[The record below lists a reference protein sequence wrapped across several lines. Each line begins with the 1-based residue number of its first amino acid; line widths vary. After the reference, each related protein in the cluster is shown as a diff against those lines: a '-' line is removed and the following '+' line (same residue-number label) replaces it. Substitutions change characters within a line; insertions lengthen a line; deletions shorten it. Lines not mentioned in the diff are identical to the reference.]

1 VSYIQTR
8 FVVRAICRVLVLHA
22 HVDFQ
27 IKLSLGVDI
36 GGDREEYRTKTRV
49 KRHIGHHRLVWLSI
63 YIVFLPS
70 SKPKVPTD
78 ALLEYS
84 LQLILHDFDVSARL
98 LNDLA

>member
-27 IKLSLGVDI
+27 IKLSLG
-36 GGDREEYRTKTRV
+36 GDREEYRTKTRV

-63 YIVFLPS
+63 YLVFLPS
-70 SKPKVPTD
+70 SKPKVPADT
-78 ALLEYS
+78 LLEYS